1 MATQREQL
9 TEVRDMVERAANG
22 NEPAFQYL
30 YGIGFGS
37 LTREQAEG
45 LLIGLNFSL
54 SNLTF
59 AEEV

>member
-1 MATQREQL
+1 MNTQREQFL
-9 TEVRDMVERAANG
+9 AVRDMAERAATG
-22 NEPAFQYL
+22 NEPAAQYL

-37 LTREQAEG
+37 LTKEQAEG

-59 AEEV
+59 AEEI